1 MKHFF
6 IAVCLLQYIVI
17 TNLQAHT
24 IKKLGLEEGLS
35 NSYVVDI
42 VEDKNGYIWIATE
55 EGLNKLEGGKFTSFY
70 KANKGKLINLTG
82 NELNSLFD
90 DPNEP
95 ILWIGTQRAGL
106 ISFNYQNNTQ
116 IIYQHNY
123 QDPHSIITND
133 ITSIHPATDGNLWI
147 TTYWRGIEYLDKKTG
162 KFTHYNQQ
170 TIPELPS
177 NTVWTAIDDNKGNL
191 YIGHSNHGM
200 SILSTKNK
208 KVKNFTYDK
217 SNNNSLPS
225 NNIQCIFKDN
235 TGNIWVGTEKGLVLY
250 KPETE
255 TFIRLGEK
263 EPALSH
269 RIYDIQQFNEN
280 ELWIATEFGGIA
292 IIDLSKTLFNT
303 AEEIHVIQAGNNEY
317 NLNNSTVRCLFQ
329 DSHQNIWAGTW
340 GGGINFLSSDGA
352 LFKSFSY
359 SPNSPES
366 SLSTQIASAVCIDKQ
381 GLLWIGTDGGG
392 INVLKDGQ
400 RIATYTEESGHLSG
414 NSVQTA
420 LCDQKGNLW
429 FGIFNGGIMYYNM
442 QTKSFQQIFPEKEST
457 QDVRSLFEDNNG
469 TIWVGTSNGVFQID
483 RESKKILQ
491 HMNANAPDN
500 LVRSVIKDKKG
511 QIWVGSFGRGIF
523 LYASNGKRLKEFNT
537 YLNFPSNTINQIFE
551 DSKGCIWAAT
561 GEGLVQIEN
570 SSPWKYKVYQRNEGL
585 ANTFIWAI
593 EEDENQNIWF
603 STNQGISCFVRN
615 EGNIYNYDFRDN
627 IPMAS
632 FTGRSVCKDKN
643 GVMYFGF
650 TNGLCY
656 FTPSYILEKRQAP
669 KAIIGKI
676 TAFEPLVSENSNKTE
691 ISLINKEN
699 VRLKHLQNNFNIS
712 FSIQDYSLNERV
724 EYAYMLKGLENSWY
738 TVKDPNNVTFRNLP
752 PGKYE
757 FMIKT
762 RIRNQ
767 EWSDE
772 ISSIEIII
780 APPFWLSWW
789 AKLLYLI
796 SGTALLFIGLW
807 AYRRK
812 LNLEYLY
819 ESEKK
824 SHEQEQE
831 LNDERLRF
839 YTNITHELR
848 TPLTLILGPLEDLV
862 KSNTLSSKDH
872 HRISVIHQS
881 AVQLLNLINQILDF
895 RKTETQNKRLCV
907 TKGNLTNTVYEVG
920 LKYKE
925 LNSKP
930 DIQILIEAEEENMF
944 LFFDKEI
951 ITMILDNLISNALKY
966 TDKGYIR
973 IRTEWVTEN
982 GIRYA
987 QLSVEDTG
995 YGIGKE
1001 ALAHIFERYYQESG
1015 EHQASGT
1022 GIGLALVKNLV
1033 KLHEGDIQVK
1043 SLPDVGTTF
1052 YLRLLADNTY
1062 PQALHGEDMHTEKQD
1077 AKAEDSTMKLEAI
1090 EPDKNARP
1098 IILVVEDNADIRDYI
1113 ADSFTDLYE
1122 IKTAA
1127 NGKEGLQ
1134 IATDCIPDIIV
1145 SDIMMPVMNGVTM
1158 CQKLKADIRT
1168 SHIPVILLTA
1178 KDSITDKEEGYQAGA
1193 DSYLTKPFS
1202 ASLLQSRIN
1211 NLLTQRR
1218 LLSERFAIRP
1228 EKPER
1233 QSMEE
1238 KRAIITES
1246 MNKLDKEFLD
1256 KITNTITEGLAA
1268 AENIDITV
1276 LSNVMCMSSSTLYR
1290 KVKALTGMST
1300 NEYIRKIKMQLAE
1313 KYLLEGKYSISEIA
1327 FKVGINSNVYFR
1339 QCFKE
1344 EFGMSASDYLKQLTG
1359 KSIDE
1364 KVDE

>member
-1 MKHFF
+1 
-6 IAVCLLQYIVI
+6 
-17 TNLQAHT
+17 
-24 IKKLGLEEGLS
+24 
-35 NSYVVDI
+35 
-42 VEDKNGYIWIATE
+42 
-55 EGLNKLEGGKFTSFY
+55 
-70 KANKGKLINLTG
+70 
-82 NELNSLFD
+82 
-90 DPNEP
+90 
-95 ILWIGTQRAGL
+95 
-106 ISFNYQNNTQ
+106 
-116 IIYQHNY
+116 
-123 QDPHSIITND
+123 
-133 ITSIHPATDGNLWI
+133 
-147 TTYWRGIEYLDKKTG
+147 
-162 KFTHYNQQ
+162 
-170 TIPELPS
+170 
-177 NTVWTAIDDNKGNL
+177 
-191 YIGHSNHGM
+191 
-200 SILSTKNK
+200 
-208 KVKNFTYDK
+208 
-217 SNNNSLPS
+217 
-225 NNIQCIFKDN
+225 
-235 TGNIWVGTEKGLVLY
+235 
-250 KPETE
+250 
-255 TFIRLGEK
+255 
-263 EPALSH
+263 
-269 RIYDIQQFNEN
+269 
-280 ELWIATEFGGIA
+280 
-292 IIDLSKTLFNT
+292 
-303 AEEIHVIQAGNNEY
+303 
-317 NLNNSTVRCLFQ
+317 
-329 DSHQNIWAGTW
+329 
-340 GGGINFLSSDGA
+340 
-352 LFKSFSY
+352 
-359 SPNSPES
+359 
-366 SLSTQIASAVCIDKQ
+366 
-381 GLLWIGTDGGG
+381 
-392 INVLKDGQ
+392 
-400 RIATYTEESGHLSG
+400 
-414 NSVQTA
+414 
-420 LCDQKGNLW
+420 
-429 FGIFNGGIMYYNM
+429 
-442 QTKSFQQIFPEKEST
+442 
-457 QDVRSLFEDNNG
+457 
-469 TIWVGTSNGVFQID
+469 
-483 RESKKILQ
+483 
-491 HMNANAPDN
+491 
-500 LVRSVIKDKKG
+500 
-511 QIWVGSFGRGIF
+511 
-523 LYASNGKRLKEFNT
+523 
-537 YLNFPSNTINQIFE
+537 
-551 DSKGCIWAAT
+551 
-561 GEGLVQIEN
+561 
-570 SSPWKYKVYQRNEGL
+570 
-585 ANTFIWAI
+585 
-593 EEDENQNIWF
+593 
-603 STNQGISCFVRN
+603 
-615 EGNIYNYDFRDN
+615 
-627 IPMAS
+627 
-632 FTGRSVCKDKN
+632 
-643 GVMYFGF
+643 
-650 TNGLCY
+650 
-656 FTPSYILEKRQAP
+656 
-669 KAIIGKI
+669 
-676 TAFEPLVSENSNKTE
+676 
-691 ISLINKEN
+691 
-699 VRLKHLQNNFNIS
+699 
-712 FSIQDYSLNERV
+712 
-724 EYAYMLKGLENSWY
+724 MLKGLENSWY

-780 APPFWLSWW
+780 APPLWLSWW
-789 AKLLYLI
+789 AKLLYVI
-796 SGTALLFIGLW
+796 SGVGLLFTGLW
-807 AYRRK
+807 AYKRK

-831 LNDERLRF
+831 LNDERLLF

-881 AVQLLNLINQILDF
+881 AVRLLNLINQILDF

-907 TKGNLTNTVYEVG
+907 TKGNLTNVVYEVG

-930 DIQILIEAEEENMF
+930 DIQILIEIEEENMF

-1077 AKAEDSTMKLEAI
+1077 IKEEESTIKPEVI

-1145 SDIMMPVMNGVTM
+1145 SDIMMPVMNGVVM

-1202 ASLLQSRIN
+1202 ASLLQSRIS

-1256 KITNTITEGLAA
+1256 KITNTITKGLAA

>member
-1 MKHFF
+1 
-6 IAVCLLQYIVI
+6 
-17 TNLQAHT
+17 
-24 IKKLGLEEGLS
+24 
-35 NSYVVDI
+35 
-42 VEDKNGYIWIATE
+42 
-55 EGLNKLEGGKFTSFY
+55 
-70 KANKGKLINLTG
+70 
-82 NELNSLFD
+82 
-90 DPNEP
+90 
-95 ILWIGTQRAGL
+95 
-106 ISFNYQNNTQ
+106 
-116 IIYQHNY
+116 
-123 QDPHSIITND
+123 
-133 ITSIHPATDGNLWI
+133 
-147 TTYWRGIEYLDKKTG
+147 
-162 KFTHYNQQ
+162 
-170 TIPELPS
+170 
-177 NTVWTAIDDNKGNL
+177 
-191 YIGHSNHGM
+191 
-200 SILSTKNK
+200 
-208 KVKNFTYDK
+208 
-217 SNNNSLPS
+217 
-225 NNIQCIFKDN
+225 
-235 TGNIWVGTEKGLVLY
+235 
-250 KPETE
+250 
-255 TFIRLGEK
+255 
-263 EPALSH
+263 
-269 RIYDIQQFNEN
+269 
-280 ELWIATEFGGIA
+280 
-292 IIDLSKTLFNT
+292 
-303 AEEIHVIQAGNNEY
+303 
-317 NLNNSTVRCLFQ
+317 
-329 DSHQNIWAGTW
+329 
-340 GGGINFLSSDGA
+340 
-352 LFKSFSY
+352 
-359 SPNSPES
+359 
-366 SLSTQIASAVCIDKQ
+366 
-381 GLLWIGTDGGG
+381 
-392 INVLKDGQ
+392 
-400 RIATYTEESGHLSG
+400 
-414 NSVQTA
+414 
-420 LCDQKGNLW
+420 
-429 FGIFNGGIMYYNM
+429 
-442 QTKSFQQIFPEKEST
+442 
-457 QDVRSLFEDNNG
+457 
-469 TIWVGTSNGVFQID
+469 
-483 RESKKILQ
+483 
-491 HMNANAPDN
+491 
-500 LVRSVIKDKKG
+500 
-511 QIWVGSFGRGIF
+511 
-523 LYASNGKRLKEFNT
+523 
-537 YLNFPSNTINQIFE
+537 
-551 DSKGCIWAAT
+551 
-561 GEGLVQIEN
+561 
-570 SSPWKYKVYQRNEGL
+570 
-585 ANTFIWAI
+585 
-593 EEDENQNIWF
+593 
-603 STNQGISCFVRN
+603 
-615 EGNIYNYDFRDN
+615 
-627 IPMAS
+627 
-632 FTGRSVCKDKN
+632 
-643 GVMYFGF
+643 MYFGS

-676 TAFEPLVSENSNKTE
+676 TVFEPLVSENSNETE
-691 ISLINKEN
+691 ISLINKES

-780 APPFWLSWW
+780 APPLWLSWW
-789 AKLLYLI
+789 AKLLYVI
-796 SGTALLFIGLW
+796 SGVGLLFTGLW
-807 AYRRK
+807 AYKRK

-881 AVQLLNLINQILDF
+881 AVRLLNLINQILDF

-907 TKGNLTNTVYEVG
+907 TKGNLTSAVYETG

-925 LNSKP
+925 LNNKP
-930 DIQILIEAEEENMF
+930 EIQILIEVEEENMV
-944 LFFDKEI
+944 LFFDKEV

-966 TDKGYIR
+966 TEKGYIR
-973 IRTEWVTEN
+973 IRAEWVTEN

-995 YGIGKE
+995 YGIGQD

-1043 SLPDVGTTF
+1043 SLPEIGTTF
-1052 YLRLLADNTY
+1052 YLRLPAGNTY
-1062 PQALHGEDMHTEKQD
+1062 PQALHGEDIHTDKQDGKEEEPIEKQEVAD
-1077 AKAEDSTMKLEAI
+1077 K
-1090 EPDKNARP
+1090 DKNARP

-1113 ADSFTDLYE
+1113 ADAFTDLYE
-1122 IKTAA
+1122 VKTAS
-1127 NGKEGLQ
+1127 NGKEGLH
-1134 IATDCIPDIIV
+1134 IATETIPDIVV
-1145 SDIMMPVMNGVTM
+1145 SDIMMPVMNGIIM
-1158 CQKLKADIRT
+1158 CQKLKADMRT

-1202 ASLLQSRIN
+1202 ASLLQSRIS

-1256 KITNTITEGLAA
+1256 KITNTITKGLAA

>member
-1 MKHFF
+1 M
-6 IAVCLLQYIVI
+6 
-17 TNLQAHT
+17 
-24 IKKLGLEEGLS
+24 
-35 NSYVVDI
+35 
-42 VEDKNGYIWIATE
+42 
-55 EGLNKLEGGKFTSFY
+55 
-70 KANKGKLINLTG
+70 
-82 NELNSLFD
+82 
-90 DPNEP
+90 
-95 ILWIGTQRAGL
+95 
-106 ISFNYQNNTQ
+106 
-116 IIYQHNY
+116 
-123 QDPHSIITND
+123 
-133 ITSIHPATDGNLWI
+133 
-147 TTYWRGIEYLDKKTG
+147 
-162 KFTHYNQQ
+162 
-170 TIPELPS
+170 
-177 NTVWTAIDDNKGNL
+177 
-191 YIGHSNHGM
+191 
-200 SILSTKNK
+200 
-208 KVKNFTYDK
+208 
-217 SNNNSLPS
+217 
-225 NNIQCIFKDN
+225 
-235 TGNIWVGTEKGLVLY
+235 
-250 KPETE
+250 
-255 TFIRLGEK
+255 
-263 EPALSH
+263 
-269 RIYDIQQFNEN
+269 
-280 ELWIATEFGGIA
+280 
-292 IIDLSKTLFNT
+292 
-303 AEEIHVIQAGNNEY
+303 
-317 NLNNSTVRCLFQ
+317 VR
-329 DSHQNIWAGTW
+329 
-340 GGGINFLSSDGA
+340 
-352 LFKSFSY
+352 
-359 SPNSPES
+359 
-366 SLSTQIASAVCIDKQ
+366 
-381 GLLWIGTDGGG
+381 
-392 INVLKDGQ
+392 
-400 RIATYTEESGHLSG
+400 R
-414 NSVQTA
+414 
-420 LCDQKGNLW
+420 
-429 FGIFNGGIMYYNM
+429 
-442 QTKSFQQIFPEKEST
+442 
-457 QDVRSLFEDNNG
+457 
-469 TIWVGTSNGVFQID
+469 
-483 RESKKILQ
+483 
-491 HMNANAPDN
+491 
-500 LVRSVIKDKKG
+500 
-511 QIWVGSFGRGIF
+511 
-523 LYASNGKRLKEFNT
+523 
-537 YLNFPSNTINQIFE
+537 
-551 DSKGCIWAAT
+551 
-561 GEGLVQIEN
+561 
-570 SSPWKYKVYQRNEGL
+570 
-585 ANTFIWAI
+585 
-593 EEDENQNIWF
+593 
-603 STNQGISCFVRN
+603 
-615 EGNIYNYDFRDN
+615 
-627 IPMAS
+627 
-632 FTGRSVCKDKN
+632 
-643 GVMYFGF
+643 
-650 TNGLCY
+650 
-656 FTPSYILEKRQAP
+656 
-669 KAIIGKI
+669 
-676 TAFEPLVSENSNKTE
+676 
-691 ISLINKEN
+691 
-699 VRLKHLQNNFNIS
+699 
-712 FSIQDYSLNERV
+712 
-724 EYAYMLKGLENSWY
+724 
-738 TVKDPNNVTFRNLP
+738 
-752 PGKYE
+752 
-757 FMIKT
+757 
-762 RIRNQ
+762 
-767 EWSDE
+767 

-780 APPFWLSWW
+780 APPLWLSWW
-789 AKLLYLI
+789 AKLLYVI
-796 SGTALLFIGLW
+796 SGVGLLFTGLW
-807 AYRRK
+807 AYKRK

-881 AVQLLNLINQILDF
+881 AVRLLNLINQILDF

-907 TKGNLTNTVYEVG
+907 TKGNLTSAVYETG

-925 LNSKP
+925 LNNKP
-930 DIQILIEAEEENMF
+930 EIQILIEVEEENMV
-944 LFFDKEI
+944 LFFDKEV

-966 TDKGYIR
+966 TEKGYIR
-973 IRTEWVTEN
+973 IRAEWVTEN

-995 YGIGKE
+995 YGIGQD

-1043 SLPDVGTTF
+1043 SLPEIGTTF
-1052 YLRLLADNTY
+1052 YLRLPAGNTY
-1062 PQALHGEDMHTEKQD
+1062 PQALHGEDIHTDKQDGKEEEPIEKQEVAD
-1077 AKAEDSTMKLEAI
+1077 K
-1090 EPDKNARP
+1090 DKNARP

-1145 SDIMMPVMNGVTM
+1145 SDIMMPVMNGVVM

-1202 ASLLQSRIN
+1202 AGLLQSRIS

-1228 EKPER
+1228 DKPKK

>member
-1 MKHFF
+1 
-6 IAVCLLQYIVI
+6 
-17 TNLQAHT
+17 
-24 IKKLGLEEGLS
+24 
-35 NSYVVDI
+35 
-42 VEDKNGYIWIATE
+42 
-55 EGLNKLEGGKFTSFY
+55 
-70 KANKGKLINLTG
+70 
-82 NELNSLFD
+82 
-90 DPNEP
+90 
-95 ILWIGTQRAGL
+95 
-106 ISFNYQNNTQ
+106 
-116 IIYQHNY
+116 
-123 QDPHSIITND
+123 
-133 ITSIHPATDGNLWI
+133 
-147 TTYWRGIEYLDKKTG
+147 
-162 KFTHYNQQ
+162 
-170 TIPELPS
+170 
-177 NTVWTAIDDNKGNL
+177 
-191 YIGHSNHGM
+191 
-200 SILSTKNK
+200 
-208 KVKNFTYDK
+208 
-217 SNNNSLPS
+217 
-225 NNIQCIFKDN
+225 
-235 TGNIWVGTEKGLVLY
+235 
-250 KPETE
+250 
-255 TFIRLGEK
+255 
-263 EPALSH
+263 
-269 RIYDIQQFNEN
+269 
-280 ELWIATEFGGIA
+280 
-292 IIDLSKTLFNT
+292 
-303 AEEIHVIQAGNNEY
+303 
-317 NLNNSTVRCLFQ
+317 
-329 DSHQNIWAGTW
+329 
-340 GGGINFLSSDGA
+340 
-352 LFKSFSY
+352 
-359 SPNSPES
+359 
-366 SLSTQIASAVCIDKQ
+366 
-381 GLLWIGTDGGG
+381 
-392 INVLKDGQ
+392 
-400 RIATYTEESGHLSG
+400 
-414 NSVQTA
+414 
-420 LCDQKGNLW
+420 
-429 FGIFNGGIMYYNM
+429 
-442 QTKSFQQIFPEKEST
+442 
-457 QDVRSLFEDNNG
+457 
-469 TIWVGTSNGVFQID
+469 
-483 RESKKILQ
+483 
-491 HMNANAPDN
+491 
-500 LVRSVIKDKKG
+500 
-511 QIWVGSFGRGIF
+511 
-523 LYASNGKRLKEFNT
+523 
-537 YLNFPSNTINQIFE
+537 
-551 DSKGCIWAAT
+551 
-561 GEGLVQIEN
+561 
-570 SSPWKYKVYQRNEGL
+570 
-585 ANTFIWAI
+585 
-593 EEDENQNIWF
+593 
-603 STNQGISCFVRN
+603 
-615 EGNIYNYDFRDN
+615 
-627 IPMAS
+627 
-632 FTGRSVCKDKN
+632 
-643 GVMYFGF
+643 
-650 TNGLCY
+650 
-656 FTPSYILEKRQAP
+656 
-669 KAIIGKI
+669 
-676 TAFEPLVSENSNKTE
+676 
-691 ISLINKEN
+691 
-699 VRLKHLQNNFNIS
+699 
-712 FSIQDYSLNERV
+712 
-724 EYAYMLKGLENSWY
+724 MLKGLENSWY

-780 APPFWLSWW
+780 APPLWLSWW
-789 AKLLYLI
+789 AKLLYVI
-796 SGTALLFIGLW
+796 SGVGLLFTGLW
-807 AYRRK
+807 AYKRK

-824 SHEQEQE
+824 NHEQEQE

-881 AVQLLNLINQILDF
+881 AVRLLNLINQILDF

-907 TKGNLTNTVYEVG
+907 TKGNLTSAVYETG

-925 LNSKP
+925 LNNKP
-930 DIQILIEAEEENMF
+930 EIQILIEVEEENMV
-944 LFFDKEI
+944 LFFDKEV

-966 TDKGYIR
+966 TEKGYIR
-973 IRTEWVTEN
+973 IRAEWVTEN

-995 YGIGKE
+995 YGIGQD

-1043 SLPDVGTTF
+1043 SLPEIGTTF
-1052 YLRLLADNTY
+1052 YLRLPAGNTY
-1062 PQALHGEDMHTEKQD
+1062 PQALHGEDIHTDKQDGKEEEPIEKQEVAD
-1077 AKAEDSTMKLEAI
+1077 K
-1090 EPDKNARP
+1090 DKNARP

-1145 SDIMMPVMNGVTM
+1145 SDIMMPVMNGVVM

-1202 ASLLQSRIN
+1202 AGLLQSRIS

-1228 EKPER
+1228 DKPKK

-1364 KVDE
+1364 KVV

>member
-1 MKHFF
+1 
-6 IAVCLLQYIVI
+6 
-17 TNLQAHT
+17 
-24 IKKLGLEEGLS
+24 
-35 NSYVVDI
+35 
-42 VEDKNGYIWIATE
+42 
-55 EGLNKLEGGKFTSFY
+55 
-70 KANKGKLINLTG
+70 
-82 NELNSLFD
+82 
-90 DPNEP
+90 
-95 ILWIGTQRAGL
+95 
-106 ISFNYQNNTQ
+106 
-116 IIYQHNY
+116 
-123 QDPHSIITND
+123 
-133 ITSIHPATDGNLWI
+133 
-147 TTYWRGIEYLDKKTG
+147 
-162 KFTHYNQQ
+162 
-170 TIPELPS
+170 
-177 NTVWTAIDDNKGNL
+177 
-191 YIGHSNHGM
+191 
-200 SILSTKNK
+200 
-208 KVKNFTYDK
+208 
-217 SNNNSLPS
+217 
-225 NNIQCIFKDN
+225 
-235 TGNIWVGTEKGLVLY
+235 
-250 KPETE
+250 
-255 TFIRLGEK
+255 
-263 EPALSH
+263 
-269 RIYDIQQFNEN
+269 
-280 ELWIATEFGGIA
+280 
-292 IIDLSKTLFNT
+292 
-303 AEEIHVIQAGNNEY
+303 
-317 NLNNSTVRCLFQ
+317 
-329 DSHQNIWAGTW
+329 
-340 GGGINFLSSDGA
+340 
-352 LFKSFSY
+352 
-359 SPNSPES
+359 
-366 SLSTQIASAVCIDKQ
+366 
-381 GLLWIGTDGGG
+381 
-392 INVLKDGQ
+392 
-400 RIATYTEESGHLSG
+400 
-414 NSVQTA
+414 
-420 LCDQKGNLW
+420 
-429 FGIFNGGIMYYNM
+429 
-442 QTKSFQQIFPEKEST
+442 
-457 QDVRSLFEDNNG
+457 
-469 TIWVGTSNGVFQID
+469 
-483 RESKKILQ
+483 
-491 HMNANAPDN
+491 
-500 LVRSVIKDKKG
+500 
-511 QIWVGSFGRGIF
+511 
-523 LYASNGKRLKEFNT
+523 
-537 YLNFPSNTINQIFE
+537 
-551 DSKGCIWAAT
+551 
-561 GEGLVQIEN
+561 
-570 SSPWKYKVYQRNEGL
+570 
-585 ANTFIWAI
+585 
-593 EEDENQNIWF
+593 
-603 STNQGISCFVRN
+603 
-615 EGNIYNYDFRDN
+615 
-627 IPMAS
+627 
-632 FTGRSVCKDKN
+632 
-643 GVMYFGF
+643 MYFGS

-656 FTPSYILEKRQAP
+656 FTPSNILEKRQSP
-669 KAIIGKI
+669 KATIGKI
-676 TAFEPLVSENSNKTE
+676 TIFEPLVSENSNETE
-691 ISLINKEN
+691 ISLINKES

-780 APPFWLSWW
+780 APPLWLSWW
-789 AKLLYLI
+789 AKLLYVI
-796 SGTALLFIGLW
+796 SGVGLLFTGLW
-807 AYRRK
+807 AYKRK

-881 AVQLLNLINQILDF
+881 AVRLLNLINQILDF

-907 TKGNLTNTVYEVG
+907 TKGNLTSAVYETG

-925 LNSKP
+925 LNNKP
-930 DIQILIEAEEENMF
+930 EIQILIEVEEENMV
-944 LFFDKEI
+944 LFFDKEV

-966 TDKGYIR
+966 TEKGYIR
-973 IRTEWVTEN
+973 IRAEWVTEN

-995 YGIGKE
+995 YGIGQD

-1077 AKAEDSTMKLEAI
+1077 IKEEESTIKPEVI

-1145 SDIMMPVMNGVTM
+1145 SDIMMPVMNGVVM

-1178 KDSITDKEEGYQAGA
+1178 KDSITDKEEGYQVGA

-1202 ASLLQSRIN
+1202 ASLLQSRIS

-1256 KITNTITEGLAA
+1256 KITNTITKGLAA

>member
-1 MKHFF
+1 M
-6 IAVCLLQYIVI
+6 
-17 TNLQAHT
+17 
-24 IKKLGLEEGLS
+24 
-35 NSYVVDI
+35 
-42 VEDKNGYIWIATE
+42 
-55 EGLNKLEGGKFTSFY
+55 
-70 KANKGKLINLTG
+70 
-82 NELNSLFD
+82 
-90 DPNEP
+90 
-95 ILWIGTQRAGL
+95 
-106 ISFNYQNNTQ
+106 
-116 IIYQHNY
+116 
-123 QDPHSIITND
+123 
-133 ITSIHPATDGNLWI
+133 
-147 TTYWRGIEYLDKKTG
+147 
-162 KFTHYNQQ
+162 
-170 TIPELPS
+170 
-177 NTVWTAIDDNKGNL
+177 
-191 YIGHSNHGM
+191 
-200 SILSTKNK
+200 
-208 KVKNFTYDK
+208 
-217 SNNNSLPS
+217 
-225 NNIQCIFKDN
+225 
-235 TGNIWVGTEKGLVLY
+235 
-250 KPETE
+250 
-255 TFIRLGEK
+255 
-263 EPALSH
+263 
-269 RIYDIQQFNEN
+269 
-280 ELWIATEFGGIA
+280 
-292 IIDLSKTLFNT
+292 
-303 AEEIHVIQAGNNEY
+303 
-317 NLNNSTVRCLFQ
+317 
-329 DSHQNIWAGTW
+329 
-340 GGGINFLSSDGA
+340 
-352 LFKSFSY
+352 
-359 SPNSPES
+359 
-366 SLSTQIASAVCIDKQ
+366 
-381 GLLWIGTDGGG
+381 
-392 INVLKDGQ
+392 
-400 RIATYTEESGHLSG
+400 
-414 NSVQTA
+414 
-420 LCDQKGNLW
+420 
-429 FGIFNGGIMYYNM
+429 
-442 QTKSFQQIFPEKEST
+442 
-457 QDVRSLFEDNNG
+457 
-469 TIWVGTSNGVFQID
+469 
-483 RESKKILQ
+483 
-491 HMNANAPDN
+491 
-500 LVRSVIKDKKG
+500 
-511 QIWVGSFGRGIF
+511 
-523 LYASNGKRLKEFNT
+523 
-537 YLNFPSNTINQIFE
+537 
-551 DSKGCIWAAT
+551 
-561 GEGLVQIEN
+561 
-570 SSPWKYKVYQRNEGL
+570 
-585 ANTFIWAI
+585 
-593 EEDENQNIWF
+593 
-603 STNQGISCFVRN
+603 
-615 EGNIYNYDFRDN
+615 
-627 IPMAS
+627 
-632 FTGRSVCKDKN
+632 
-643 GVMYFGF
+643 
-650 TNGLCY
+650 
-656 FTPSYILEKRQAP
+656 
-669 KAIIGKI
+669 
-676 TAFEPLVSENSNKTE
+676 
-691 ISLINKEN
+691 
-699 VRLKHLQNNFNIS
+699 
-712 FSIQDYSLNERV
+712 
-724 EYAYMLKGLENSWY
+724 
-738 TVKDPNNVTFRNLP
+738 
-752 PGKYE
+752 
-757 FMIKT
+757 
-762 RIRNQ
+762 
-767 EWSDE
+767 
-772 ISSIEIII
+772 
-780 APPFWLSWW
+780 
-789 AKLLYLI
+789 
-796 SGTALLFIGLW
+796 
-807 AYRRK
+807 
-812 LNLEYLY
+812 NLEYLY

-881 AVQLLNLINQILDF
+881 AVRLLNLINQILDF

-907 TKGNLTNTVYEVG
+907 TKGNLTNVVYEVG

-1077 AKAEDSTMKLEAI
+1077 IKEEESTIKPEVI

-1122 IKTAA
+1122 VKTAA

-1202 ASLLQSRIN
+1202 ASLLQSRIS

-1313 KYLLEGKYSISEIA
+1313 KFLLEGKYSISEIA
-1327 FKVGINSNVYFR
+1327 FKVGINSSVYFR

-1344 EFGMSASDYLKQLTG
+1344 EFGMSASEYLKQLTG
-1359 KSIDE
+1359 QSIDE
-1364 KVDE
+1364 KTDEK

>member
-1 MKHFF
+1 
-6 IAVCLLQYIVI
+6 
-17 TNLQAHT
+17 
-24 IKKLGLEEGLS
+24 
-35 NSYVVDI
+35 
-42 VEDKNGYIWIATE
+42 
-55 EGLNKLEGGKFTSFY
+55 
-70 KANKGKLINLTG
+70 
-82 NELNSLFD
+82 
-90 DPNEP
+90 
-95 ILWIGTQRAGL
+95 
-106 ISFNYQNNTQ
+106 
-116 IIYQHNY
+116 
-123 QDPHSIITND
+123 
-133 ITSIHPATDGNLWI
+133 
-147 TTYWRGIEYLDKKTG
+147 
-162 KFTHYNQQ
+162 
-170 TIPELPS
+170 
-177 NTVWTAIDDNKGNL
+177 
-191 YIGHSNHGM
+191 
-200 SILSTKNK
+200 
-208 KVKNFTYDK
+208 
-217 SNNNSLPS
+217 
-225 NNIQCIFKDN
+225 
-235 TGNIWVGTEKGLVLY
+235 
-250 KPETE
+250 
-255 TFIRLGEK
+255 
-263 EPALSH
+263 
-269 RIYDIQQFNEN
+269 
-280 ELWIATEFGGIA
+280 
-292 IIDLSKTLFNT
+292 
-303 AEEIHVIQAGNNEY
+303 
-317 NLNNSTVRCLFQ
+317 
-329 DSHQNIWAGTW
+329 
-340 GGGINFLSSDGA
+340 
-352 LFKSFSY
+352 
-359 SPNSPES
+359 
-366 SLSTQIASAVCIDKQ
+366 
-381 GLLWIGTDGGG
+381 
-392 INVLKDGQ
+392 
-400 RIATYTEESGHLSG
+400 
-414 NSVQTA
+414 
-420 LCDQKGNLW
+420 
-429 FGIFNGGIMYYNM
+429 
-442 QTKSFQQIFPEKEST
+442 
-457 QDVRSLFEDNNG
+457 
-469 TIWVGTSNGVFQID
+469 
-483 RESKKILQ
+483 
-491 HMNANAPDN
+491 
-500 LVRSVIKDKKG
+500 
-511 QIWVGSFGRGIF
+511 
-523 LYASNGKRLKEFNT
+523 
-537 YLNFPSNTINQIFE
+537 
-551 DSKGCIWAAT
+551 
-561 GEGLVQIEN
+561 
-570 SSPWKYKVYQRNEGL
+570 
-585 ANTFIWAI
+585 
-593 EEDENQNIWF
+593 
-603 STNQGISCFVRN
+603 
-615 EGNIYNYDFRDN
+615 
-627 IPMAS
+627 
-632 FTGRSVCKDKN
+632 
-643 GVMYFGF
+643 
-650 TNGLCY
+650 
-656 FTPSYILEKRQAP
+656 
-669 KAIIGKI
+669 
-676 TAFEPLVSENSNKTE
+676 
-691 ISLINKEN
+691 
-699 VRLKHLQNNFNIS
+699 
-712 FSIQDYSLNERV
+712 
-724 EYAYMLKGLENSWY
+724 
-738 TVKDPNNVTFRNLP
+738 
-752 PGKYE
+752 
-757 FMIKT
+757 MIKT

-824 SHEQEQE
+824 NHEQEQE

-881 AVQLLNLINQILDF
+881 AVRLLNLINQILDF

-907 TKGNLTNTVYEVG
+907 TKGNLTSAVYETG

-925 LNSKP
+925 LNNKP
-930 DIQILIEAEEENMF
+930 EIQILIEVEEENMV
-944 LFFDKEI
+944 LFFDKEV

-966 TDKGYIR
+966 TEKGYIR
-973 IRTEWVTEN
+973 IRAEWVTEN

-995 YGIGKE
+995 YGIGQD

-1043 SLPDVGTTF
+1043 SLPEIGTTF
-1052 YLRLLADNTY
+1052 YLRLPAGNTY
-1062 PQALHGEDMHTEKQD
+1062 PQALHGEDIHTDKQDGKEEEPIEKQEVAD
-1077 AKAEDSTMKLEAI
+1077 K
-1090 EPDKNARP
+1090 DKNARP

-1145 SDIMMPVMNGVTM
+1145 SDIMMPVMNGVVM

-1202 ASLLQSRIN
+1202 AGLLQSRIS

-1228 EKPER
+1228 DKPKK

>member
-1 MKHFF
+1 
-6 IAVCLLQYIVI
+6 
-17 TNLQAHT
+17 
-24 IKKLGLEEGLS
+24 
-35 NSYVVDI
+35 
-42 VEDKNGYIWIATE
+42 
-55 EGLNKLEGGKFTSFY
+55 
-70 KANKGKLINLTG
+70 
-82 NELNSLFD
+82 
-90 DPNEP
+90 
-95 ILWIGTQRAGL
+95 
-106 ISFNYQNNTQ
+106 
-116 IIYQHNY
+116 
-123 QDPHSIITND
+123 
-133 ITSIHPATDGNLWI
+133 
-147 TTYWRGIEYLDKKTG
+147 
-162 KFTHYNQQ
+162 
-170 TIPELPS
+170 
-177 NTVWTAIDDNKGNL
+177 
-191 YIGHSNHGM
+191 
-200 SILSTKNK
+200 
-208 KVKNFTYDK
+208 
-217 SNNNSLPS
+217 
-225 NNIQCIFKDN
+225 
-235 TGNIWVGTEKGLVLY
+235 
-250 KPETE
+250 
-255 TFIRLGEK
+255 
-263 EPALSH
+263 
-269 RIYDIQQFNEN
+269 
-280 ELWIATEFGGIA
+280 
-292 IIDLSKTLFNT
+292 
-303 AEEIHVIQAGNNEY
+303 
-317 NLNNSTVRCLFQ
+317 
-329 DSHQNIWAGTW
+329 
-340 GGGINFLSSDGA
+340 
-352 LFKSFSY
+352 
-359 SPNSPES
+359 
-366 SLSTQIASAVCIDKQ
+366 
-381 GLLWIGTDGGG
+381 
-392 INVLKDGQ
+392 
-400 RIATYTEESGHLSG
+400 
-414 NSVQTA
+414 
-420 LCDQKGNLW
+420 
-429 FGIFNGGIMYYNM
+429 
-442 QTKSFQQIFPEKEST
+442 
-457 QDVRSLFEDNNG
+457 
-469 TIWVGTSNGVFQID
+469 
-483 RESKKILQ
+483 
-491 HMNANAPDN
+491 
-500 LVRSVIKDKKG
+500 
-511 QIWVGSFGRGIF
+511 
-523 LYASNGKRLKEFNT
+523 
-537 YLNFPSNTINQIFE
+537 
-551 DSKGCIWAAT
+551 
-561 GEGLVQIEN
+561 
-570 SSPWKYKVYQRNEGL
+570 
-585 ANTFIWAI
+585 
-593 EEDENQNIWF
+593 
-603 STNQGISCFVRN
+603 
-615 EGNIYNYDFRDN
+615 
-627 IPMAS
+627 
-632 FTGRSVCKDKN
+632 
-643 GVMYFGF
+643 MYFGS

-656 FTPSYILEKRQAP
+656 FTPSNILEKRQSP
-669 KAIIGKI
+669 KATIGKI
-676 TAFEPLVSENSNKTE
+676 TIFEPLVSENSNETE
-691 ISLINKEN
+691 ISLINKES
-699 VRLKHLQNNFNIS
+699 VQLKYLQNSFNIS
-712 FSIQDYSLNERV
+712 FNIQDYSLNERV

-780 APPFWLSWW
+780 APPLWLSWW
-789 AKLLYLI
+789 AKLLYVI
-796 SGTALLFIGLW
+796 SGAGLLFTGLW
-807 AYRRK
+807 AYKRK

-881 AVQLLNLINQILDF
+881 AVRLLNLINQILDF

-907 TKGNLTNTVYEVG
+907 TKGNLTNVVYEVG

-930 DIQILIEAEEENMF
+930 DIQILIEIEEENMF

-1077 AKAEDSTMKLEAI
+1077 IKEEESTIKPEVI

-1145 SDIMMPVMNGVTM
+1145 SDIMMPVMNGVVM

-1178 KDSITDKEEGYQAGA
+1178 KDSITDKEEGYQVGA

-1202 ASLLQSRIN
+1202 ASLLQSRIS

-1256 KITNTITEGLAA
+1256 KITNTITKGLAA

>member
-1 MKHFF
+1 
-6 IAVCLLQYIVI
+6 
-17 TNLQAHT
+17 
-24 IKKLGLEEGLS
+24 
-35 NSYVVDI
+35 
-42 VEDKNGYIWIATE
+42 
-55 EGLNKLEGGKFTSFY
+55 
-70 KANKGKLINLTG
+70 
-82 NELNSLFD
+82 
-90 DPNEP
+90 
-95 ILWIGTQRAGL
+95 
-106 ISFNYQNNTQ
+106 
-116 IIYQHNY
+116 
-123 QDPHSIITND
+123 
-133 ITSIHPATDGNLWI
+133 
-147 TTYWRGIEYLDKKTG
+147 
-162 KFTHYNQQ
+162 
-170 TIPELPS
+170 
-177 NTVWTAIDDNKGNL
+177 
-191 YIGHSNHGM
+191 
-200 SILSTKNK
+200 
-208 KVKNFTYDK
+208 
-217 SNNNSLPS
+217 
-225 NNIQCIFKDN
+225 
-235 TGNIWVGTEKGLVLY
+235 
-250 KPETE
+250 
-255 TFIRLGEK
+255 
-263 EPALSH
+263 
-269 RIYDIQQFNEN
+269 
-280 ELWIATEFGGIA
+280 
-292 IIDLSKTLFNT
+292 
-303 AEEIHVIQAGNNEY
+303 
-317 NLNNSTVRCLFQ
+317 
-329 DSHQNIWAGTW
+329 
-340 GGGINFLSSDGA
+340 
-352 LFKSFSY
+352 
-359 SPNSPES
+359 
-366 SLSTQIASAVCIDKQ
+366 
-381 GLLWIGTDGGG
+381 
-392 INVLKDGQ
+392 
-400 RIATYTEESGHLSG
+400 
-414 NSVQTA
+414 
-420 LCDQKGNLW
+420 
-429 FGIFNGGIMYYNM
+429 
-442 QTKSFQQIFPEKEST
+442 
-457 QDVRSLFEDNNG
+457 
-469 TIWVGTSNGVFQID
+469 
-483 RESKKILQ
+483 
-491 HMNANAPDN
+491 
-500 LVRSVIKDKKG
+500 
-511 QIWVGSFGRGIF
+511 
-523 LYASNGKRLKEFNT
+523 
-537 YLNFPSNTINQIFE
+537 
-551 DSKGCIWAAT
+551 
-561 GEGLVQIEN
+561 
-570 SSPWKYKVYQRNEGL
+570 
-585 ANTFIWAI
+585 
-593 EEDENQNIWF
+593 
-603 STNQGISCFVRN
+603 
-615 EGNIYNYDFRDN
+615 
-627 IPMAS
+627 
-632 FTGRSVCKDKN
+632 
-643 GVMYFGF
+643 
-650 TNGLCY
+650 
-656 FTPSYILEKRQAP
+656 
-669 KAIIGKI
+669 
-676 TAFEPLVSENSNKTE
+676 
-691 ISLINKEN
+691 
-699 VRLKHLQNNFNIS
+699 
-712 FSIQDYSLNERV
+712 
-724 EYAYMLKGLENSWY
+724 
-738 TVKDPNNVTFRNLP
+738 
-752 PGKYE
+752 
-757 FMIKT
+757 MIKT

-780 APPFWLSWW
+780 APPLWLSWW
-789 AKLLYLI
+789 AKLLYVI
-796 SGTALLFIGLW
+796 SGVGLLFTGLW
-807 AYRRK
+807 AYKRK

-881 AVQLLNLINQILDF
+881 AVRLLNLINQILDF

-907 TKGNLTNTVYEVG
+907 TKGNLTSAVYETG

-925 LNSKP
+925 LNNKP
-930 DIQILIEAEEENMF
+930 EIQILIEVEEENMV
-944 LFFDKEI
+944 LFFDKEV

-966 TDKGYIR
+966 TEKGYIR
-973 IRTEWVTEN
+973 IRAEWVTEN

-995 YGIGKE
+995 YGIGQD

-1043 SLPDVGTTF
+1043 SLPEIGTTF
-1052 YLRLLADNTY
+1052 YLRLPAGNTY
-1062 PQALHGEDMHTEKQD
+1062 PQALHGEDIHTDKQDGKEEEPIEKQEVAD
-1077 AKAEDSTMKLEAI
+1077 K
-1090 EPDKNARP
+1090 DKNARP

-1145 SDIMMPVMNGVTM
+1145 SDIMMPVMNGVVM

-1202 ASLLQSRIN
+1202 AGLLQSRIS

-1228 EKPER
+1228 DKPKK

>member
-1 MKHFF
+1 
-6 IAVCLLQYIVI
+6 
-17 TNLQAHT
+17 
-24 IKKLGLEEGLS
+24 
-35 NSYVVDI
+35 
-42 VEDKNGYIWIATE
+42 
-55 EGLNKLEGGKFTSFY
+55 
-70 KANKGKLINLTG
+70 
-82 NELNSLFD
+82 
-90 DPNEP
+90 
-95 ILWIGTQRAGL
+95 
-106 ISFNYQNNTQ
+106 
-116 IIYQHNY
+116 
-123 QDPHSIITND
+123 
-133 ITSIHPATDGNLWI
+133 
-147 TTYWRGIEYLDKKTG
+147 
-162 KFTHYNQQ
+162 
-170 TIPELPS
+170 
-177 NTVWTAIDDNKGNL
+177 
-191 YIGHSNHGM
+191 
-200 SILSTKNK
+200 
-208 KVKNFTYDK
+208 
-217 SNNNSLPS
+217 
-225 NNIQCIFKDN
+225 
-235 TGNIWVGTEKGLVLY
+235 
-250 KPETE
+250 
-255 TFIRLGEK
+255 
-263 EPALSH
+263 
-269 RIYDIQQFNEN
+269 
-280 ELWIATEFGGIA
+280 
-292 IIDLSKTLFNT
+292 
-303 AEEIHVIQAGNNEY
+303 
-317 NLNNSTVRCLFQ
+317 
-329 DSHQNIWAGTW
+329 
-340 GGGINFLSSDGA
+340 
-352 LFKSFSY
+352 
-359 SPNSPES
+359 
-366 SLSTQIASAVCIDKQ
+366 
-381 GLLWIGTDGGG
+381 
-392 INVLKDGQ
+392 
-400 RIATYTEESGHLSG
+400 
-414 NSVQTA
+414 
-420 LCDQKGNLW
+420 
-429 FGIFNGGIMYYNM
+429 
-442 QTKSFQQIFPEKEST
+442 
-457 QDVRSLFEDNNG
+457 
-469 TIWVGTSNGVFQID
+469 
-483 RESKKILQ
+483 
-491 HMNANAPDN
+491 
-500 LVRSVIKDKKG
+500 
-511 QIWVGSFGRGIF
+511 
-523 LYASNGKRLKEFNT
+523 
-537 YLNFPSNTINQIFE
+537 
-551 DSKGCIWAAT
+551 
-561 GEGLVQIEN
+561 
-570 SSPWKYKVYQRNEGL
+570 
-585 ANTFIWAI
+585 
-593 EEDENQNIWF
+593 
-603 STNQGISCFVRN
+603 
-615 EGNIYNYDFRDN
+615 
-627 IPMAS
+627 
-632 FTGRSVCKDKN
+632 
-643 GVMYFGF
+643 
-650 TNGLCY
+650 
-656 FTPSYILEKRQAP
+656 
-669 KAIIGKI
+669 
-676 TAFEPLVSENSNKTE
+676 
-691 ISLINKEN
+691 
-699 VRLKHLQNNFNIS
+699 
-712 FSIQDYSLNERV
+712 
-724 EYAYMLKGLENSWY
+724 
-738 TVKDPNNVTFRNLP
+738 
-752 PGKYE
+752 
-757 FMIKT
+757 MIKT

-780 APPFWLSWW
+780 APPLWLSWW
-789 AKLLYLI
+789 AKLLYVI
-796 SGTALLFIGLW
+796 SGVGLLFTGLW
-807 AYRRK
+807 AYKRK

-831 LNDERLRF
+831 LNDKRLRF

-881 AVQLLNLINQILDF
+881 AVRLLNLINQILDF

-907 TKGNLTNTVYEVG
+907 TKGNLTNVVYEVG

-930 DIQILIEAEEENMF
+930 DIQILIEIEEENMF

-1033 KLHEGDIQVK
+1033 KNLVKLHEGDIQVK

-1077 AKAEDSTMKLEAI
+1077 IKEEESTIKPEVI

-1145 SDIMMPVMNGVTM
+1145 SDIMMPVMNGVVM

-1178 KDSITDKEEGYQAGA
+1178 KDSITDKEEGYQVGA

-1202 ASLLQSRIN
+1202 ASLLQSRIS

-1256 KITNTITEGLAA
+1256 KITNTITKGLAA